1 MCKRL
6 GVSAAIV
13 LLAVGLSAPAASASR
28 TMLVGILDEANVLYG
43 DPYTTFPI
51 LRQLRTEV
59 VRVNLYWGGRFGVAS
74 ERPASATNPRDA
86 AYDWTLYDR
95 TVHFAAQ
102 YRMRVVFSI
111 YGTPGWA
118 NGFRGLNRAPRNFA
132 DLRNFAYAA
141 ARRYSGSYRGP
152 DGRILPAVKMW
163 LAWNEPNN
171 PVLLFPQY
179 VRRNGR
185 WVAQAARD
193 YARICNAIYNGIHA
207 TSVRGERVGCG
218 VTAPRGNNAPAS
230 VRPSISP
237 LVFLRAA
244 KAAGMRR
251 FDVYAHH
258 PYYLRKNESPTT
270 RSRDGNAIT
279 LANIGRLIAEVQ
291 RLYGRKQLW
300 ITEYGYQT
308 NPPDRALGVP
318 YSTQARWLTQAFR
331 IARRH
336 PRIDM
341 MVWFLLKDDTS
352 RNGWQSG
359 LLTPAG
365 RRKPAFDAFRRFPR

>member
-1 MCKRL
+1 MCRRL
-6 GVSAAIV
+6 WALAATLV
-13 LLAVGLSAPAASASR
+13 LAAGLAVPAATASR
-28 TMLVGILDEANVLYG
+28 NLMIGILDEANVLYG

-51 LRQLRTEV
+51 LRQARTEV
-59 VRVNLYWGGRFGVAS
+59 IRVNLYWGGRFGVAS
-74 ERPASATNPRDA
+74 ERPANATNPRDA

-95 TVHFAAQ
+95 TVHFASQ
-102 YRMRVVFSI
+102 YGMRVVFSI

-118 NGFRGLNRAPRNFA
+118 NGFRGLNRAPRRFTE
-132 DLRNFAYAA
+132 LRNSPYAA
-141 ARRYSGSYRGP
+141 APRYSGAYRGP

-171 PVLLFPQY
+171 PVLLYPQY
-179 VRRNGR
+179 VRRRGR
-185 WVAQAARD
+185 WVRQAALD
-193 YARICNAIYNGIHA
+193 YARICNAVYNGIHA
-207 TSVRGERVGCG
+207 TSIRGERVGCG
-218 VTAPRGNNAPAS
+218 VTAPRGNNAPTS
-230 VRPSISP
+230 SRPSISP

-258 PYYLRKNESPTT
+258 PYYLRKSESPST

-279 LANIGRLIAEVQ
+279 LANIGRLISEVR

-308 NPPDRALGVP
+308 NPPDRALGVS
-318 YSTQARWLTQAFR
+318 YATQARWLRQAFT

-341 MVWFLLKDDTS
+341 MVWFLLKDDTAVT
-352 RNGWQSG
+352 GWQSG
-359 LLTPAG
+359 LLTPTG